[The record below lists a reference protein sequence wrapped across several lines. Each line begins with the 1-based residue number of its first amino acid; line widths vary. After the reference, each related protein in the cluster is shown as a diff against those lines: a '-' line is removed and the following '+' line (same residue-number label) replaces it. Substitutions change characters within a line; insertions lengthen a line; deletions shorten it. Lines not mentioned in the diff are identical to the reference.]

1 MDIASV
7 TPTLCRLMSI
17 EPPSVCA
24 APALET
30 VLKAAP
36 GRVERV
42 LVHAADAIGRVFL
55 DNHPE
60 MKKRLVAASDVQ
72 IELIELA

>member
-42 LVHAADAIGRVFL
+42 IVYGADAIGRIFL
-55 DNHPE
+55 
-60 MKKRLVAASDVQ
+60 
-72 IELIELA
+72 